1 MMDATP
7 LNAVLTVL
15 AGVVTGL
22 LSAAFGV
29 GGAVVS
35 TPAVRLL
42 GVSAAFAVGTTL
54 PSILPSAATGTVR
67 YSRESLV
74 RWSAVAWAAPGGIA
88 VAVVGS
94 LLSKEVPGEGHWL
107 MIATAALL
115 ATTAWRMAHPEP
127 PADAPDGEYGGG
139 SSGDRPLVLIGVG
152 ALAGLLSGLLG
163 VGGGV
168 VLVPGLTELA
178 RIPLK
183 NAIATSL
190 VCVGILAVP
199 STVTHWSVGDIDW
212 RTAILLSLGV
222 IPGARLG
229 AVAAIRA
236 SDARLRLAVAC
247 FLGLVAVVYGVS
259 EALALARR

>member
-7 LNAVLTVL
+7 LNAVLTVM

-67 YSRESLV
+67 YTRESLV
-74 RWSAVAWAAPGGIA
+74 RWSAVAWAAPPGIA
-88 VAVVGS
+88 FAVLGS

-115 ATTAWRMAHPEP
+115 GITSWRMAHPERPTDVAGTDQGDP
-127 PADAPDGEYGGG
+127 PSDH
-139 SSGDRPLVLIGVG
+139 PLVLIGVG

-168 VLVPGLTELA
+168 VLVPGLAELA
-178 RIPLK
+178 RVPLK
-183 NAIATSL
+183 SAIATSL

-222 IPGARLG
+222 VPGARLG

-236 SDARLRLAVAC
+236 SDARLRLAVAS
-247 FLGLVAVVYGVS
+247 FLGVVSVVYGVS
-259 EALALARR
+259 EALALARQ